1 MTVPIFILVP
11 QVTIR
16 RRLDVAGVA
25 GRSQER
31 LPGLVVGNWIDGM

>member
-1 MTVPIFILVP
+1 VPIFILLP

-25 GRSQER
+25 GSSQER
-31 LPGLVVGNWIDGM
+31 LPGLVVGSWIDGRS